1 MAATQE
7 SNGTV
12 FQAWFPHPLDEQL
25 RKHAE
30 SERRSLSQ
38 TIRLAQLRQNTG
50 EGPAPLGGDLSFPPR
65 RRRADI
71 DVKSHRPITIASLEC

>member
-25 RKHAE
+25 RKQAE

-38 TIRLAQLRQNTG
+38 TIRLAVEDSFAENTR
-50 EGPAPLGGDLSFPPR
+50 EG
-65 RRRADI
+65 RRRAGGGGFLG
-71 DVKSHRPITIASLEC
+71 RPPGGAGHKEER